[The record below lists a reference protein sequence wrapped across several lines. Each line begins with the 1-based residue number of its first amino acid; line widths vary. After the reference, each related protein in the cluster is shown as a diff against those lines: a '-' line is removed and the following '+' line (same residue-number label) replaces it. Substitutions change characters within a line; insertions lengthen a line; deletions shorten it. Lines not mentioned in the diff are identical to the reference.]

1 MLGVTAL
8 AIFLPLATAKTGLI
22 VDTDIGGGA
31 CMDVDDVAAVCAAN
45 AIADSGKVD
54 LLAIVQNT
62 QPASCTGVI
71 SALLHYYGRDDLPI
85 GAYKG
90 DGLDHS
96 GQLSYVDDL
105 ARNFPAPIK
114 NSSQVPDAVDVYRS
128 VLAAAPDRSVAISS
142 IGLMTNL
149 ELLLRSGPDRHSPLS
164 GTDLVAK
171 KVKVLAAMAG
181 AYPNLHAPGVVA
193 AMAGAYPNQRA
204 PGGVTKECN
213 MCGCYNGADAKSSA
227 TAGGSSAYVYS
238 NMPASVKL
246 VFSGFEVG
254 VNVRSGAV
262 LETCAPVSSPCRQA
276 FMDYKRDN
284 SGGWAPRGR
293 CSWDPLTTLVAA
305 LGVSDDLG
313 VAECA
318 NCSGYNHVDPDGSNH
333 WVPGAAT
340 NQSYLVLD
348 DADVAGKA
356 IDALLCQPP
365 RRHARSVVEA

>member
-1 MLGVTAL
+1 MRMLGPSVMTAL
-8 AIFLPLATAKTGLI
+8 PRVSARAMALFIPLAAGTAPPTGLI

-45 AIADSGKVD
+45 AIADSGRAE

-62 QPASCTGVI
+62 QPPACTGVI
-71 SALLHYYGRDDLPI
+71 SALLHHYGRDDLPI

-96 GQLSYVDDL
+96 GQLSYVADL
-105 ARNFPAPIK
+105 ANNFPAPIK

-149 ELLLRSGPDRHSPLS
+149 ETLLRSGPDQHSQLS
-164 GTDLVAK
+164 GSELVAK

-181 AYPNLHAPGVVA
+181 AYPNLRAPGV
-193 AMAGAYPNQRA
+193 M
-204 PGGVTKECN
+204 KECN

-227 TAGGSSAYVYS
+227 TAGGASAFVYS

-246 VFSGFEVG
+246 IFSGLEVG

-262 LETCAPVSSPCRQA
+262 LETCAPASSPCRQA

-284 SGGWAPRGR
+284 SGGWAPKGR

-313 VAECA
+313 VAECT

-340 NQSYLVLD
+340 NQSYLVLN
-348 DADVAGKA
+348 DADVAGQA

-365 RRHARSVVEA
+365 SRRARSE